1 MSGVSAAAVLARM
14 SGAPAAASSGAAA
27 SSSSGAA
34 AAAGSSSGA
43 MTPEDALRTMTD
55 AALKALYNTNLP
67 LWKSIHAHIRVLI
80 DASAE
85 RYRRFT
91 QNIPNAA
98 GTNAPS
104 AADQARLDAAWATHT
119 AVIDQ
124 INRIM

>member
-27 SSSSGAA
+27 MSAV
-34 AAAGSSSGA
+34 
-43 MTPEDALRTMTD
+43 DALRTMTD
-55 AALKALYNTNLP
+55 PELRALYDSTFKSKSKSDADVA
-67 LWKSIHAHIRVLI
+67 LWKSIYAHIRAEI

-85 RYRRFT
+85 RYRRFA
-91 QNIPNAA
+91 QNIPNDA

-104 AADQARLDAAWATHT
+104 AADQARLYAAWVTHT

-124 INRIM
+124 INRITPAA